1 MKKTTSILSTA
12 LLSTF
17 ASCALAGQ
25 VTLFGAV
32 DLGVKVQKSKGHD
45 TVVSLDSGTYA
56 GSRWGLTGR
65 EEINSDLS
73 VSFLLESG
81 FDADTGASKGKLFN
95 RGSLL
100 RLESKTF
107 GTLAFGRTS
116 AFTFASGE
124 YGWMWQVDPFEGA
137 YLDAGIQ
144 ASQFNMWGWR
154 DNVILYLSPK
164 IANWE
169 IGLQYSLSGD
179 DGANEA
185 GDNGPWHD
193 SDHYWNAA
201 ARYKTEKINFVMGAE
216 GMDYGSKSPWHG
228 DAKPFTAKFGTAV
241 TLPVGTAYF
250 GYNYSVHQRYVWN
263 CPMVDYGSDL
273 TPAESGKGIQMNS
286 FYVGY
291 KYPLFGGYLLGQY
304 QFVRGKDAGREG
316 PNHFNRYVG
325 AVGYHYFL
333 SKATMLYAVMS
344 YAHGTGLLKGDKG
357 GNRYVGHL
365 GMVHFF

>member
-116 AFTFASGE
+116 AFTSASGE

-164 IANWE
+164 IAN
-169 IGLQYSLSGD
+169 
-179 DGANEA
+179 
-185 GDNGPWHD
+185 
-193 SDHYWNAA
+193 
-201 ARYKTEKINFVMGAE
+201 
-216 GMDYGSKSPWHG
+216 
-228 DAKPFTAKFGTAV
+228 
-241 TLPVGTAYF
+241 
-250 GYNYSVHQRYVWN
+250 
-263 CPMVDYGSDL
+263 
-273 TPAESGKGIQMNS
+273 
-286 FYVGY
+286 
-291 KYPLFGGYLLGQY
+291 
-304 QFVRGKDAGREG
+304 
-316 PNHFNRYVG
+316 
-325 AVGYHYFL
+325 
-333 SKATMLYAVMS
+333 
-344 YAHGTGLLKGDKG
+344 
-357 GNRYVGHL
+357 
-365 GMVHFF
+365 

>member
-116 AFTFASGE
+116 AFTSASGE
-124 YGWMWQVDPFEGA
+124 YGWMWQVDPFKV
-137 YLDAGIQ
+137 LT
-144 ASQFNMWGWR
+144 W
-154 DNVILYLSPK
+154 
-164 IANWE
+164 
-169 IGLQYSLSGD
+169 
-179 DGANEA
+179 
-185 GDNGPWHD
+185 
-193 SDHYWNAA
+193 
-201 ARYKTEKINFVMGAE
+201 
-216 GMDYGSKSPWHG
+216 
-228 DAKPFTAKFGTAV
+228 
-241 TLPVGTAYF
+241 
-250 GYNYSVHQRYVWN
+250 
-263 CPMVDYGSDL
+263 
-273 TPAESGKGIQMNS
+273 TPAYKLPNLICGAGAIMSSYICLLRLLIGKS
-286 FYVGY
+286 
-291 KYPLFGGYLLGQY
+291 
-304 QFVRGKDAGREG
+304 A
-316 PNHFNRYVG
+316 FNT
-325 AVGYHYFL
+325 L
-333 SKATMLYAVMS
+333 
-344 YAHGTGLLKGDKG
+344 
-357 GNRYVGHL
+357 
-365 GMVHFF
+365 